1 MNQQKW
7 YFLLWFYLLE
17 IKIAIDCYENNRN
30 IWYTKDI
37 GSFVLTYLFDSDL
50 NQENFNDFWMKWLA
64 KNGLKILQWEESFLL
79 CKKDLESFF
88 VFEYIKLSY
97 TIVEL
102 WMIVPLQKRGY
113 SSLYVYAFMG

>member
-1 MNQQKW
+1 MKSIVMKIT
-7 YFLLWFYLLE
+7 E
-17 IKIAIDCYENNRN
+17 IFDILKMH
-30 IWYTKDI
+30 I

-88 VFEYIKLSY
+88 CVWIYK
-97 TIVEL
+97 VEL
-102 WMIVPLQKRGY
+102 HNCWTLDDCA
-113 SSLYVYAFMG
+113 SSKARV